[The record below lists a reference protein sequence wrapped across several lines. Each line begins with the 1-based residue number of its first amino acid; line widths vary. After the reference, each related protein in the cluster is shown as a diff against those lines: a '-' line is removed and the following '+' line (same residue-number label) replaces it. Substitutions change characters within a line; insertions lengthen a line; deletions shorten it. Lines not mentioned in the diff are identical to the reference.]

1 MPPSLPHS
9 PNSPE
14 ALSFSSGK
22 QRRLWGPAE
31 LDPAALEASDCKKDF
46 MSVRELRV
54 SSFGI
59 REARRR
65 RPCLV

>member
-9 PNSPE
+9 PISLE
-14 ALSFSSGK
+14 ELGFSGK

-31 LDPAALEASDCKKDF
+31 LDPAALETSDCKKDF

-54 SSFGI
+54 SSVKI